1 MTEKKIIAE
10 AAKDIDPKGTD
21 PKGIDPKLVETLGE
35 IATRLDLSEVEV
47 VQGDLKI
54 RVARQMSVAPLS
66 VASVAPASVVV
77 AAPPRPA
84 AAQASLDVAHPGTI
98 TSPMVG
104 TAYLRAA
111 PEAPR
116 FVEQGAQVKAGETL
130 LLIEAMKTFN
140 EIVAPR
146 AGVVVSILVEDT
158 QPVEFGQP
166 LIVIE

>member
-1 MTEKKIIAE
+1 MTEKKITTE
-10 AAKDIDPKGTD
+10 ATKGTD

-54 RVARQMSVAPLS
+54 RVARQMSVAPIPL
-66 VASVAPASVVV
+66 ASVATAPM
-77 AAPPRPA
+77 AAPVPRSA
-84 AAQASLDVAHPGTI
+84 ITAQASMDAAHPGTI

-104 TAYLRAA
+104 TAYLRPA
-111 PEAPR
+111 PESPC
-116 FVEQGAQVKAGETL
+116 FVEQGAQVKVGETL

-146 AGVVVSILVEDT
+146 AGIVVSVLVEDT

>member
-1 MTEKKIIAE
+1 MTEKKTAE
-10 AAKDIDPKGTD
+10 AA
-21 PKGIDPKLVETLGE
+21 KGIDPKGSESKAIDPLLVETLGE

-54 RVARQMSVAPLS
+54 RVARQMSVAP
-66 VASVAPASVVV
+66 VATV
-77 AAPPRPA
+77 AAAPVAAIPLQRPA
-84 AAQASLDVAHPGTI
+84 ALAQPSMDAAHPGTI

-146 AGVVVSILVEDT
+146 AGIVVSILVEDT